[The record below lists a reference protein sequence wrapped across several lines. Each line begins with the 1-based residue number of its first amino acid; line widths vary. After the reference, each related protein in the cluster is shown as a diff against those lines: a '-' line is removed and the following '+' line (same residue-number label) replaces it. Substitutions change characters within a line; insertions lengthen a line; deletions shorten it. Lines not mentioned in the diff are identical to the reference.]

1 MNADYR
7 KIVYRI
13 AVADECERIR
23 EALLSFYY
31 PEELLNVSYI
41 DENGHS
47 PTGPTEQDIQYA
59 LSFVAQGLAA
69 LAIDEEHGFIVGVSI
84 ARPVGSG
91 TADEQLSAAGS
102 TDVCRKRAEM
112 VKVFA
117 HLERTGDVC
126 GRFRTRRSYHVF
138 VLAVDP
144 RFRRRSVG
152 QKLMEFQLA
161 RGKSLRFRL
170 VSADFS
176 NEQAARI
183 GARLEMRCVA
193 ALALDQY
200 RNPAGERVFEA
211 RGADNIVS
219 TYARYV

>member
-1 MNADYR
+1 MSVDDQN
-7 KIVYRI
+7 IVYRI
-13 AVADECERIR
+13 AVPSECERIR
-23 EALLSFYY
+23 EALISFYY

-59 LSFVAQGLAA
+59 LSFVTQGMAA
-69 LAIDEEHGFIVGVSI
+69 IAIDSKHGIIVGVSI
-84 ARPVGSG
+84 ARLVDLNTAEELLGSVV
-91 TADEQLSAAGS
+91 SP
-102 TDVCRKRAEM
+102 DVSRKRAEM
-112 VKVFA
+112 VKLFA
-117 HLERTGDVC
+117 YLERTGDVC

-144 RFRRRSVG
+144 RFRRRAIG

-161 RGKSLRFRL
+161 RGKTLRFRL

-176 NEQAARI
+176 NEQASRI
-183 GARLEMRCVA
+183 GARLDMRCVA

-200 RNPAGERVFEA
+200 RNSSGERVFEA
-211 RGADNIVS
+211 RGADNIVC